1 MGLRL
6 PQGMEA
12 LESQKN
18 GGVDEDG
25 GAPESWEMADLE
37 ESMKNLISSSKC
49 LSVSR
54 PGDGE
59 CEDSADDLERSASAS
74 SESAS
79 GAARTVDQVDGFL
92 REALQNPRDR
102 LTILRLEQEVER
114 FMRNP
119 KHQQLEFQPMPSS
132 YLRLAAHRVA
142 QHYFLQSL
150 VVDSGS
156 TEGTRIVARK
166 TAESRYPTIRLA
178 DIPVDTQEEEK
189 PVLVSMPKVAI
200 KQRPSKGSRANG
212 DGGVNGFGNRF
223 NPSKTVEE
231 RKEEY
236 NKARARIFSSELGS
250 KAGEMDGGDD
260 SRFAEC
266 YSSSDEVVKVEKDKT
281 EEAHD
286 RDSPVRVITD
296 YQPSEGR
303 SNENIDKESFSRS
316 KVLNSSNSRV
326 AIFRDREKDRKDPDY
341 DRSYDRYSQRFDPGF
356 GMSLGPFGVQAIYTP
371 VVNYN
376 TEFPQLA
383 GPRPQIHMEP
393 PPPPPIPQQ
402 RMRPSWGT
410 PVPGNMSFRPDPLMA
425 PFAPGHIGPHSAMS
439 MYMHAPQYAYPG
451 HSLAFVHPHE
461 RFQQTLSQPHPQ
473 QQPDT
478 GFNHARRR

>member
-1 MGLRL
+1 
-6 PQGMEA
+6 MET
-12 LESQKN
+12 LGGQKIG

-25 GAPESWEMADLE
+25 GAPDSWEMADLE
-37 ESMKNLISSSKC
+37 ESMKHLISSSKC
-49 LSVSR
+49 LSVS
-54 PGDGE
+54 GSANGE
-59 CEDSADDLERSASAS
+59 CDDVEDDLDRSAGAS

-79 GAARTVDQVDGFL
+79 GAAKTVDQVDGFL

-119 KHQQLEFQPMPSS
+119 KQQQLEFQPMPSS

-178 DIPVDTQEEEK
+178 DIPVESQEEEK

-200 KQRPSKGSRANG
+200 KQRPSKGGRANG
-212 DGGVNGFGNRF
+212 EGGANGFGNRL

-236 NKARARIFSSELGS
+236 NKARARIFSSELGG
-250 KAGEMDGGDD
+250 KVGEMDNGDD
-260 SRFAEC
+260 SRLTEC
-266 YSSSDEVVKVEKDKT
+266 FSSSDEVVKVDEKYKSEDV
-281 EEAHD
+281 HD
-286 RDSPVRVITD
+286 RDSPERVVND
-296 YQPSEGR
+296 YPSVEGR
-303 SNENIDKESFSRS
+303 SNPNIDKESFSRS
-316 KVLNSSNSRV
+316 KGVNGSNSRV

-383 GPRPQIHMEP
+383 GPLPQIHMEP

-402 RMRPSWGT
+402 RMRAPWGT
-410 PVPGNMSFRPDPLMA
+410 PVPGNMNFRPDPLMT

-461 RFQQTLSQPHPQ
+461 RFQQSLSQPHPQ

>member
-6 PQGMEA
+6 PEGMET
-12 LESQKN
+12 LGGQKN
-18 GGVDEDG
+18 GGADEE

-37 ESMKNLISSSKC
+37 ESMKNLMASSKC
-49 LSVSR
+49 SSGSN
-54 PGDGE
+54 GDE
-59 CEDSADDLERSASAS
+59 IDALENIEGDVSAS

-79 GAARTVDQVDGFL
+79 GAAKTVDQVDGFL

-119 KHQQLEFQPMPSS
+119 KQQQLEFQPMPSS

-156 TEGTRIVARK
+156 TEGSRIVARK
-166 TAESRYPTIRLA
+166 NAESRYPTIRLA
-178 DIPVDTQEEEK
+178 DIPVESPEEEK
-189 PVLVSMPKVAI
+189 PLLVTMPKVAI
-200 KQRPSKGSRANG
+200 KRRPSKGGRASG
-212 DGGVNGFGNRF
+212 EDGANGFGNRL
-223 NPSKTVEE
+223 NPSKSVEE

-236 NKARARIFSSELGS
+236 NKARARIFSNEL
-250 KAGEMDGGDD
+250 AGKCGDVDGLDD
-260 SRFAEC
+260 VRLAEC
-266 YSSSDEVVKVEKDKT
+266 FSSVDEVLKVEEKYKA
-281 EEAHD
+281 EESHD
-286 RDSPVRVITD
+286 RDSPVRMIND
-296 YQPSEGR
+296 YSISDSR
-303 SNENIDKESFSRS
+303 SSVNLDKESFNRN
-316 KVLNSSNSRV
+316 KLMNGSNSRV

-356 GMSLGPFGVQAIYTP
+356 GMTLGPFGMQAIYTP

-383 GPRPQIHMEP
+383 GPRPQLHMEP

-402 RMRPSWGT
+402 RMRPPWGT
-410 PVPGNMSFRPDPLMA
+410 PVPGNMSFRPPDPLLG
-425 PFAPGHIGPHSAMS
+425 PFTQGHIGPHSGMS

-451 HSLAFVHPHE
+451 HSLAFMHPHD
-461 RFQQTLSQPHPQ
+461 RFQQSLTQPHPQ

-478 GFNHARRR
+478 SFNHARRR